1 MSRYGFPDQSGGDI
15 VVGWD
20 PPLSTLFVQG
30 KFSGPDD
37 EPGVWHGI
45 SPREIQSVP
54 ELYLIVRRELGVEMS
69 ESIQNRL
76 VRDQLRE
83 PGRYAPRIYDRF

>member
-20 PPLSTLFVQG
+20 PPLSTFFVQA
-30 KFSGPDD
+30 KFASPDD

-45 SPREIQSVP
+45 SPREIESVP
-54 ELYLIVRRELGVEMS
+54 DLYLIVRRELGVKLPD
-69 ESIQNRL
+69 SIQNRL
-76 VRDQLRE
+76 VRDQFRD
-83 PGRYAPRIYDRF
+83 PGRFAPRIYER